1 MAVERKGDE
10 MSKPVKALFLLFPAV
25 LIGLLGGFTASSS
38 GNHSF
43 ITGFLWGF
51 GIALVGF
58 AVIALG
64 MFAWEWIKEEAEK
77 GKLLPFIL
85 VGIAVAIAV
94 SGYLA
99 ISLGDPTCVESETD
113 NRGSTCLEYAND
125 GYEATS
131 DQKWNK
137 FWSTLPVTVIIASLI
152 AIIVRNHMEKEK
164 KH

>member
-1 MAVERKGDE
+1 MTAPNQNNE
-10 MSKPVKALFLLFPAV
+10 MSKTVKGLFILFPAV
-25 LIGLLGGFTASSS
+25 LIGLLGGFTALSG

-43 ITGFLWGF
+43 VSGFLWGF

-64 MFAWEWIKEEAEK
+64 MFIWERIKKEAES

-85 VGIAVAIAV
+85 VGVAVAIAV

-99 ISLGDPTCVESETD
+99 ISLGGPTCIESDTD
-113 NRGSTCLEYAND
+113 NRGSTCTEYAND

-131 DQKWNK
+131 DQKWSK
-137 FWSTLPVTVIIASLI
+137 FWSTLPVTVIIASLV
-152 AIIVRNHMEKEK
+152 AVIVRNQMEKEK
-164 KH
+164 KK